1 MGWVRDVLTGAEP
14 IDLGRHTRD
23 AFHWL
28 NNQEYHGPETLQRL
42 NEGFAELISDPDR
55 DVRGAAV
62 LWFAGHVVP
71 GVGPMLVAAFTS
83 RRQLY
88 EGVKQEWSDDR
99 APLDQI
105 MALAIAK
112 NALDVPGGLEIAR
125 TEALRPY
132 RGGWMVSILVRADPL
147 WVRSH
152 LAEIATHSPTA
163 IEVLFFHLGLLGVN
177 LEAVTAHLASDASE
191 AGGAL
196 LKALHTR
203 GLDLEQAVLRLLEQ
217 VGEERVTLWLNA
229 VVEDDGERARYLG
242 ML

>member
-1 MGWVRDVLTGAEP
+1 MGWVRDVLTGVEP

-28 NNQEYHGPETLQRL
+28 SNQEYQGPETVQRL
-42 NEGFAELISDPDR
+42 NAGFAELISDPDR

-71 GVGPMLVAAFTS
+71 GVGPMLVAAFS
-83 RRQLY
+83 SHKELY
-88 EGVKQEWSDDR
+88 EGVKQDWMDDR
-99 APLDQI
+99 GPLDQI

-125 TEALRPY
+125 EEALKPY
-132 RGGWMVSILVRADPL
+132 RGGWMVAILVHADPL
-147 WVRSH
+147 WVRAH
-152 LAEIATHSPTA
+152 LAEIATHSPAA
-163 IEVLFFHLGLLGVN
+163 IEVLFFHLGLLDTD
-177 LEAVTAHLASDASE
+177 LEAVTAQLATEASE
-191 AGGAL
+191 SGGAL
-196 LKALHTR
+196 LKALHSR
-203 GLDLEQAVLRLLEQ
+203 GADLEQAVLRLLEQ

-229 VVEDDGERARYLG
+229 VVEDDGERAHYLG